1 MAYIGLLI
9 KPGVRLKGKAVLVQ
23 GVQSLVF
30 DGLESRR

>member
-9 KPGVRLKGKAVLVQ
+9 KPGVRFKDKAVLVQ
-23 GVQSLVF
+23 GVQPLVF